1 MSNQQIGVL
10 IVLMGVT
17 LVVIGLV
24 IWAGGLSW
32 LGRLPGNIR
41 IQGESITVFIPIA
54 SMIVISVL
62 LTIVLNLLIRIFRR

>member
-1 MSNQQIGVL
+1 MSNQQIGGLV
-10 IVLMGVT
+10 VLMGIA

-32 LGRLPGNIR
+32 LARLPGNIR
-41 IQGESITVFIPIA
+41 IQGDSVTVFIPLA
-54 SMIVISVL
+54 AMIVISLL

>member
-10 IVLMGVT
+10 IVLMGVA

>member
-1 MSNQQIGVL
+1 
-10 IVLMGVT
+10 MGVA

>member
-1 MSNQQIGVL
+1 
-10 IVLMGVT
+10 MGVA

-32 LGRLPGNIR
+32 LERLPGNIR